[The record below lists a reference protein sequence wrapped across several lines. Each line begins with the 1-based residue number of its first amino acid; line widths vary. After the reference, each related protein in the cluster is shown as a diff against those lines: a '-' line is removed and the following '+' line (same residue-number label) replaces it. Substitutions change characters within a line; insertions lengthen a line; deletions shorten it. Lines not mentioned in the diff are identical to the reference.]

1 MIMSIFNPVKPKKYD
16 FLMEQL
22 IEPLKK
28 KNLKNKC
35 AYVITYLI
43 YQAFMAHIVR
53 YRRKRRK
60 KHIDFI

>member
-28 KNLKNKC
+28 
-35 AYVITYLI
+35 II
-43 YQAFMAHIVR
+43 
-53 YRRKRRK
+53 
-60 KHIDFI
+60 